1 MKNYTHLI
9 ALILLTTVGVY
20 AKNPPLKKYKYNDTT
35 FVFKADDPIAA
46 MLDSLKYLKL
56 WETSATPDIA
66 KLNIYNYKPD
76 EIPTFDDLVYE
87 ARLAKLDAASPINLD
102 YHASVRP
109 YIDMY
114 MFRRRSQ
121 VQRLLGLSKMYF
133 PLFEQMLDKY
143 NLPLELKNL
152 AVIESALNPMA
163 QSHCGATGLWQ
174 FMYGTGKMFNLDVT
188 SYVDERR
195 DPYKSTEAAC
205 KYFQYLYNMFGDW
218 QLVLAS
224 YNAGPGTV
232 NRAIR
237 KSGGKRTYWE
247 IRPFLPVETQGY
259 VPGFIAATY
268 VMNYSAEHNL
278 YPIIPGPEFFQIETI
293 KTAQQV
299 SFYQISQGLGVSV
312 EELRYLNPS
321 YKQNIIPFTED
332 GSDLVLPHNKIAA
345 FTNNEV
351 AIYNYKTPEEKIREE
366 QAEVA
371 KLVSY
376 KEVGRTHKVRKGE
389 NMKTIAKR
397 YGVSLAQMKEWNR
410 KVKGG
415 KLKSGQRI
423 NYYVRVPVYL
433 AQTKKARTGPE
444 AARDSTEVAT
454 VDAKMLEQEPK
465 NATKV
470 EEQEDATAN
479 QEDAVE
485 EEDVKVTKKLTAKE
499 IAANKKLLAAKTEK
513 EKLSKEDKKE
523 QIETAQK
530 SDKSSKQNKPKTVI
544 YKVHRGDTLWS
555 IASRYPGT
563 TVQEIKKWNNLR
575 GNKALKAGMKVKIVL
590 NT

>member
-1 MKNYTHLI
+1 MKTLI
-9 ALILLTTVGVY
+9 NLIVLILFLAVNTF
-20 AKNPPLKKYKYNDTT
+20 AINPPAKKYKYSDTT
-35 FVFKADDPIAA
+35 FVFKNDDPIVAA
-46 MLDSLKYLKL
+46 LDSLKYLKL

-66 KLNIYNYKPD
+66 KLNIYNYRTD
-76 EIPTFDDLVYE
+76 EVPTFDDLVYE
-87 ARLAKLDAASPINLD
+87 ARLAKLDAASPIHLD
-102 YHASVRP
+102 YHPSVRP

-121 VQRLLGLSKMYF
+121 VSRLLGLSKMYF
-133 PLFEQMLDKY
+133 PMFEQVLDKY

-195 DPYKSTEAAC
+195 DPIKATEAAC

-237 KSGGKRTYWE
+237 RSGGKRTYWE

-278 YPIIPGPEFFQIETI
+278 YPIIPGPEYFQIETV

-299 SFYQISQGLGVSV
+299 SFQQLSQGLGIPV

-332 GSDLVLPHNKIAA
+332 GSNLVLPHNKIGA
-345 FTNNEV
+345 FDNNEQ

-366 QAEVA
+366 QADIS
-371 KLVSY
+371 KLLTY
-376 KEVGRTHKVRKGE
+376 KDVGRVHKVHKGD
-389 NMKTIAKR
+389 NLKSIAKR
-397 YGVSLAQMKEWNR
+397 YGVSVAELKEWNR
-410 KVKGG
+410 KATKGG
-415 KLKSGQRI
+415 KLKAGTRI
-423 NYYVRVPVYL
+423 TYYVKVPVYM
-433 AQTKKARTGPE
+433 AQNKKTPSQPQ
-444 AARDSTEVAT
+444 AAKDSTEVAI

-465 NATKV
+465 TTNAK
-470 EEQEDATAN
+470 EEV
-479 QEDAVE
+479 AVE
-485 EEDVKVTKKLTAKE
+485 EDEVQEETKKVTKLSAKE
-499 IAANKKLLAAKTEK
+499 TKKQLAEKKEVKTKEK
-513 EKLSKEDKKE
+513 E
-523 QIETAQK
+523 TTN
-530 SDKSSKQNKPKTVI
+530 NKTKTIV

-555 IASRYPGT
+555 IAKNYPGT
-563 TVQEIKKWNNLR
+563 TVQEIKKWNNIR
-575 GNKALKAGMKVKIVL
+575 SNNGLKVGMKVKIVL
-590 NT
+590 NS